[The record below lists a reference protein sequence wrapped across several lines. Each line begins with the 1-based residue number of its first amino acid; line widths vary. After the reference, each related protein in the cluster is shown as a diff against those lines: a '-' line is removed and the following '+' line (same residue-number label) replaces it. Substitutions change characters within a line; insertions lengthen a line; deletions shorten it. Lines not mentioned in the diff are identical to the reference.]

1 MKAGLRKGAGL
12 LSFWKVATFGKNITV
27 MSLEEVR
34 NYINTVRRE
43 FANRPLT
50 EASIDTDPFVQFAL
64 WMEEAVNS
72 QILDPYA
79 MCVSTV
85 GKDNWPS
92 SRIVYLRDVADGA
105 FIFYTNYDS
114 HKAAD
119 IAANPL
125 AAINFHWGE
134 LERQVRI
141 EGRVEKV
148 DAERSDAYWASRPR
162 ESQVSAWMSEQSQVV
177 ESREVLEARKEDIV
191 SRFAGMDI
199 PRPLHWGGYAVIP
212 ERIEFWQGRPNRLHD
227 RLIFLRQSQDWKVVR
242 LNP

>member
-1 MKAGLRKGAGL
+1 
-12 LSFWKVATFGKNITV
+12 

-34 NYINTVRRE
+34 NYINTIRRD
-43 FANRPLT
+43 FANRSLT
-50 EASIDTDPFVQFAL
+50 ESDVASDPFEQFAT

-85 GKDNWPS
+85 GKNLRPS
-92 SRIVYLRDVADGA
+92 SRIVYLRDVAEDG

-114 HKAAD
+114 HKATDMATHPF
-119 IAANPL
+119 AAL
-125 AAINFHWGE
+125 NFHWGE

-141 EGRVEKV
+141 EGHVKKV
-148 DAERSDAYWASRPR
+148 SEAQSNTYWASRPR
-162 ESQVSAWMSEQSQVV
+162 ESQISAWMSEQSQVV
-177 ESREVLEARKEDIV
+177 DSRQTLESRKSEIV
-191 SRFAGMDI
+191 NRFNGNEI
-199 PRPLHWGGYAVIP
+199 PRPAHWGGYVLIP

-227 RLIFLRQSQDWKVVR
+227 RLVYIRQVEGWQVVR